1 MKTKNYMLCAY
12 NKLFYPFLNS
22 IRFSYTKTN
31 TNSKPSFKRFKFPFR
46 LFLDKKKHTK
56 KLNLEF
62 MHKHVSTH
70 CSRGRSLKTIMNDHI
85 KGFPFPHELQW

>member
-56 KLNLEF
+56 N
-62 MHKHVSTH
+62 
-70 CSRGRSLKTIMNDHI
+70 
-85 KGFPFPHELQW
+85 